1 MAYKRAK
8 VYTDGSHYIA
18 IPHTERR
25 TKYRPKSK
33 EEEIT
38 VITNEV
44 ADVSEQDTP
53 AAPASEMQMPAPSK
67 QNTEPQVI
75 ERKMTRKELFNEV
88 YNESKDMPHSERKE
102 KLVESIA
109 PYMENEDEARLFVD
123 ANIERTKRNL
133 QARKVR
139 IMRKV
144 YLNEF
149 NYFCTFTYDDNL
161 HTEDSFKRKL
171 KKCLYHLTERKG
183 WRYIGVWERS
193 PVKKRLHFHGL
204 IYVPD
209 GAMKGNIEEVR
220 DYSLITHKM
229 QITHQN
235 DYFKSRF
242 GRNDF
247 EPIDEPT
254 RIGDAIAYIM
264 KYLEKSGEKIFSS
277 KGLPQFVIS
286 DILEDDVVCRYGQE
300 DKKLLLFDDFTLIDD
315 GCVIGQA
322 SKDNLK
328 KMPTE

>member
-1 MAYKRAK
+1 MAYRKAK

-25 TKYRPKSK
+25 TKYRPKPK

-44 ADVSEQDTP
+44 PDVSEQDTP
-53 AAPASEMQMPAPSK
+53 AVPASEMQMPAPSK

-109 PYMENEDEARLFVD
+109 PYMESEDEARLFVD

-171 KKCLYHLTERKG
+171 KKCLYHLTERRG
-183 WRYIGVWERS
+183 WQYIGVWERS

-209 GAMKGNIEEVR
+209 GAMKGNIAEVR

-235 DYFKSRF
+235 DYFKSKF

-254 RIGDAIAYIM
+254 RMGDAIAYIM

-322 SKDNLK
+322 SKANLK

>member
-33 EEEIT
+33 EEDIT

-53 AAPASEMQMPAPSK
+53 ATPASEMQMPAPSK

-171 KKCLYHLTERKG
+171 KKCLYHLTERNG
-183 WRYIGVWERS
+183 WQYIGVWERS

-247 EPIDEPT
+247 EPIDELM